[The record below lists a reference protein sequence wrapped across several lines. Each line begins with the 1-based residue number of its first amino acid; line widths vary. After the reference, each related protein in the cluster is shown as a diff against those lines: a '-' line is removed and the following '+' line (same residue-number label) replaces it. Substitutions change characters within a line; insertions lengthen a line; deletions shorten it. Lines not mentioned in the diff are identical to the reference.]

1 MLNNKKFFI
10 FILLKVKTMEIQLEE
25 TLDKFNIDSNNRI
38 ILKRKN
44 TDTIVIN
51 YNQLD
56 IMEIEY
62 IQQMKEFAKS
72 FNEKYFNKG
81 L

>member
-1 MLNNKKFFI
+1 
-10 FILLKVKTMEIQLEE
+10 MEIQLEE
-25 TLDKFNIDSNNRI
+25 TLDKFSINSENNQI

-44 TDTIVIN
+44 TDVIVIN

-62 IQQMKEFAKS
+62 IEQMKEFVKS

>member
-1 MLNNKKFFI
+1 
-10 FILLKVKTMEIQLEE
+10 MEIQLEE
-25 TLDKFNIDSNNRI
+25 TLDKFNIDFNNNRI

-62 IQQMKEFAKS
+62 IQQMKEFARS

>member
-1 MLNNKKFFI
+1 
-10 FILLKVKTMEIQLEE
+10 MEIQLEE

>member
-1 MLNNKKFFI
+1 
-10 FILLKVKTMEIQLEE
+10 MEIQLEE
-25 TLDKFNIDSNNRI
+25 TLDKFNIDFNNNRI

-62 IQQMKEFAKS
+62 IQQIKEFAKS

>member
-1 MLNNKKFFI
+1 
-10 FILLKVKTMEIQLEE
+10 MEIQLEE
-25 TLDKFNIDSNNRI
+25 GLDRLSINSENNCV

-44 TDTIVIN
+44 TDVIVIN

-62 IQQMKEFAKS
+62 IEQMKAFAKS

>member
-1 MLNNKKFFI
+1 
-10 FILLKVKTMEIQLEE
+10 MEIQLEE
-25 TLDKFNIDSNNRI
+25 GLDRLSINSENNRV

-44 TDTIVIN
+44 TDVIVIN

-62 IQQMKEFAKS
+62 IEQMKTFAKS